1 MPMEP
6 AKDRGFSTHG
16 GGTRSQ
22 ELAQPGVVQNMNELG
37 YRQPFVAG
45 LGAHGQ
51 LVAKI
56 SGRAVAH
63 AGHAQ
68 VLAQGG
74 RRLHVEVVQRN
85 DAVDLL
91 GARHVADA
99 QQHVFHLPLLL
110 HVRDVEGL
118 VDALLWPRL
127 VGDAMR
133 GQQQHA
139 GALAAALA
147 NEVKAF
153 EVAGET
159 EHGQRPVCRMVS
171 G

>member
-1 MPMEP
+1 
-6 AKDRGFSTHG
+6 
-16 GGTRSQ
+16 
-22 ELAQPGVVQNMNELG
+22 MNELG
-37 YRQPFVAG
+37 YSQPFIAG

-51 LVAKI
+51 LIAKV
-56 SGRAVAH
+56 SRRAVAH

-68 VLAQGG
+68 VLAQGR
-74 RRLHVEVVQRN
+74 RRLHVEVVERN

-99 QQHVFHLPLLL
+99 QQHVLHLPLLL

-118 VDALLWPRL
+118 VNAVLWPRL
-127 VGDAMR
+127 VGDAVR
-133 GQQQHA
+133 GQQQHS
-139 GALAAALA
+139 GALPAALA
-147 NEVKAF
+147 NEVEAF

-159 EHGQRPVCRMVS
+159 EHGQPPVCRMVS